1 MKLCAFDDGCPLLS
15 VGDDSSRLRMLS
27 LLRLGT
33 VTELTFAPFRRS
45 SILTLRLDFHTEFN
59 F

>member
-27 LLRLGT
+27 LLGT
-33 VTELTFAPFRRS
+33 VTELTFAPSRRS